1 MYGLHGGLF
10 NLKFFRIFDIINY
23 KVRKEN
29 KFMQMWFES
38 DIAWCSDSIRC
49 THTEC
54 FRHLTNKDDSER
66 IFTCGA
72 LMGTEYCELAK
83 ESEN

>member
-1 MYGLHGGLF
+1 M
-10 NLKFFRIFDIINY
+10 D
-23 KVRKEN
+23 
-29 KFMQMWFES
+29 MWFGS

-54 FRHLTNKDDSER
+54 FRHLTNKDDGER
-66 IFTCGA
+66 IFTCSA